1 MKRSTRSRL
10 DQDVAPVLVDV
21 PPVKLGRRRGGRVTD
36 YTGADVFRTWPDGY
50 KRAVE
55 LLGQGVTVA
64 EIARTLGL
72 ARNTVAG
79 IRDREFNSATLEQ
92 QRTKTAADLRG
103 VAALA
108 LDKAREVLTD
118 PKSKFRPR
126 DLGALSQAATISIQ
140 TAETLSGGAAVRV
153 EHVHTVAPDDFEE
166 MMRRAQRAQVID
178 THQPGETRAQSP
190 EAVDGARVQ
199 ALEIGEGGA
208 CASSDMLSDA
218 RPCFPNVFQHSGD
231 VLPVAPQGAQ
241 GLGAADQ
248 AADAGAYTSAGAAQV
263 GGEGVARGCAPQS
276 PNGNSPAEFWH
287 MPSGEERAS

>member
-10 DQDVAPVLVDV
+10 DQDAEPVLVDV

-36 YTGADVFRTWPDGY
+36 YTGADVFRVWPDGY

-64 EIARTLGL
+64 EIARTLQL
-72 ARNTVAG
+72 TRNTVAG

-92 QRTKTAADLRG
+92 QRAKTAADLRG

-118 PKSKFRPR
+118 PRATFRPR

-153 EHVHTVAPDDFEE
+153 EHVHAVAADDFDE
-166 MMRRAQRAQVID
+166 MMRRAQRAQVVD

-190 EAVDGARVQ
+190 AAVAGDDVQ
-199 ALEIGEGGA
+199 ALEIGAGDA
-208 CASSDMLSDA
+208 RASSDMLSDVA
-218 RPCFPNVFQHSGD
+218 ACFPNVSERFRS
-231 VLPVAPQGAQ
+231 VSPVAPQGAQ
-241 GLGAADQ
+241 GLGAVDQ
-248 AADAGAYTSAGAAQV
+248 AADAGADTSAGAAQV

-276 PNGNSPAEFWH
+276 PNGNSPAEFRH